1 MATTVVKTIG
11 TGGDYS
17 TLQAWE
23 DACPANLV
31 SADQIWQGQCKNQ
44 EFVVSGTVL
53 TISGTTVDATH
64 YVELTTEAGA
74 SFVDHADKATNA
86 LRYNTANGAA
96 LRGSGAWVSSFAINQ
111 QYTRISKLQF
121 SNSFNGSGSGLT
133 IFAESGLTWFDRCIV
148 EGHGRSIT
156 GVFDL
161 YGAGS
166 VVSNCVLIQKNNL
179 NTATIAQIGGAS
191 AYNVTLAALGT
202 TADIGIKVLYGATL
216 TNVYVGNAAT
226 TFSSAN
232 TATNCYTSQSSPP
245 AGWTN
250 AAFSTA
256 TFENV
261 TSGTHDLRLK
271 AGSAL
276 INAGA
281 NSATYSPTDIIG
293 TARTSG
299 AYDVGAWEYVAAGD
313 TTAPTLTSPSVTA
326 VGSTTATGNISTDEG
341 NGTLYSVVS
350 TSATAPNV
358 AQIQAGNDHTGSAAV
373 WAGNQA
379 ISSTGA
385 KTTSITGL
393 TASTAYYAHFQH
405 KDAANNNST
414 VVSSAQFTTLTPDS
428 TNPTMTGSV
437 TISAKT
443 TTSYTATWSAGSDNV
458 AVTGYECRLNA
469 GSWVDLGSVL
479 TVNISAR
486 TPGATDTFEVRAYDA
501 AGNRA
506 TALSQSITL
515 FIGTITLTDVTQ
527 WETDVLK
534 PSQTGVTVDISNI
547 STGALVVR
555 KTGQVTT
562 AGSDMTIKDALIAGA
577 TLYQVVLRFA
587 DGSVGVEDITSSLT

>member
-1 MATTVVKTIG
+1 MTTTVVKTIG

-44 EFVVSGTVL
+44 EFVVSGTAL

-86 LRYNTANGAA
+86 LRYNPSYGAA
-96 LRGSGAWVSSFAINQ
+96 LRGSGAWVNAFAINQ

-121 SNSFNGSGSGLT
+121 SNSFNGSGAGLT

-148 EGHGRSIT
+148 EGYGRSIT

-179 NTATIAQIGGAS
+179 NTATIAQIGGAA

-216 TNVYVGNAAT
+216 TNVYVGNATT
-226 TFSSAN
+226 TFTSAN

-245 AGWTN
+245 SGWTN
-250 AAFSTA
+250 APFSTA

-261 TSGTHDLRLK
+261 TSGTHDLRLN

-281 NSATYSPTDIIG
+281 DSATYSPTDIIG

-299 AYDVGAWEYVAAGD
+299 SYDVGAWEYLAGGD
-313 TTAPTLTSPSVTA
+313 TTAPTLSSASVTS
-326 VGSTTATGNISTDEG
+326 VGTTTGTGNVTTDEG
-341 NGTLYSVVS
+341 NGTLYSIVS
-350 TSATAPNV
+350 TSATAPSA
-358 AQIQAGNDHTGSAAV
+358 AQIQAGQNHTGAAAV

-379 ISSTGA
+379 VSSTGA
-385 KTTSITGL
+385 KTFSITGL

-405 KDAANNNST
+405 KDSANNNST
-414 VVSSAQFTTLTPDS
+414 VVTSAQFTT
-428 TNPTMTGSV
+428 GSG
-437 TISAKT
+437 
-443 TTSYTATWSAGSDNV
+443 AGS
-458 AVTGYECRLNA
+458 A
-469 GSWVDLGSVL
+469 
-479 TVNISAR
+479 
-486 TPGATDTFEVRAYDA
+486 
-501 AGNRA
+501 
-506 TALSQSITL
+506 
-515 FIGTITLTDVTQ
+515 
-527 WETDVLK
+527 
-534 PSQTGVTVDISNI
+534 
-547 STGALVVR
+547 
-555 KTGQVTT
+555 
-562 AGSDMTIKDALIAGA
+562 AGA
-577 TLYQVVLRFA
+577 TLSGTSTISA
-587 DGSVGVEDITSSLT
+587 GAATGTSAGVASGATLTGTSSLSAGVATGGTGSTGSFVTAAMENNTGSGLLVSAAVSWTWYEGAIGSAPTSTTHGTGTTNGSGILTVTGLPVAAGFLLVKPASGSGAYYQAGTPA

>member
-86 LRYNTANGAA
+86 MRYNPANGAA
-96 LRGSGAWVSSFAINQ
+96 LRGSGAWVSAFAINQ

-121 SNSFNGSGSGLT
+121 SNSFNGSGSGTT

-148 EGHGRSIT
+148 EGHGRGII

-179 NTATIAQIGGAS
+179 NTATIAQIAGGAS

-216 TNVYVGNAAT
+216 TNVYVGNATT
-226 TFSSAN
+226 TFTSAN

-245 AGWTN
+245 SGWTN
-250 AAFSTA
+250 APFSTA

-281 NSATYSPTDIIG
+281 DSATYSPTDIIG
-293 TARTSG
+293 TARSSG
-299 AYDVGAWEYVAAGD
+299 SYDVGAWEYSAGGD

-326 VGSTTATGNISTDEG
+326 VGTTTGTGNVTTNEG
-341 NGTLYSVVS
+341 NGTLYSIVS
-350 TSATAPNV
+350 TSATAPSA
-358 AQIQAGNDHTGSAAV
+358 AQIQAGQNHTGASAV
-373 WAGNQA
+373 WSGNQ
-379 ISSTGA
+379 SVTTTGA
-385 KTTSITGL
+385 KTFSITGL
-393 TASTAYYAHFQH
+393 ATGTGYYAHFQH
-405 KDAANNNST
+405 KDAANNNSS
-414 VVSSAQFTTLTPDS
+414 VVTSTQFTTDVLTYSLVLDTGTYSITGVDLTLGGVVTYSLALDSGVYTISAVDANFGVGFPLDAGTYTTTGSDVDLTYSVTGSTYSLVLEAGTYTLTGADVSTPVASRMVLDTGTYTLVGRSVLLQSSAQPVIIKS
-428 TNPTMTGSV
+428 GMH
-437 TISAKT
+437 TIS
-443 TTSYTATWSAGSDNV
+443 V
-458 AVTGYECRLNA
+458 
-469 GSWVDLGSVL
+469 
-479 TVNISAR
+479 
-486 TPGATDTFEVRAYDA
+486 
-501 AGNRA
+501 
-506 TALSQSITL
+506 SIK
-515 FIGTITLTDVTQ
+515 IGL
-527 WETDVLK
+527 
-534 PSQTGVTVDISNI
+534 
-547 STGALVVR
+547 
-555 KTGQVTT
+555 
-562 AGSDMTIKDALIAGA
+562 
-577 TLYQVVLRFA
+577 
-587 DGSVGVEDITSSLT
+587 